1 MYEKGR
7 WVTRVKVL
15 KNLRDNYIIWHANR
29 FKVPEFTPR
38 GICRKRVC
46 FSGRVQNVGFRLE
59 LYSLA
64 QRLDLAGWVRNLEDG
79 SVEAEMQGDESEIDF
94 LIGCMRS
101 LKRATVKRVEVTE
114 VAINQED
121 EEFIISK

>member
-1 MYEKGR
+1 M
-7 WVTRVKVL
+7 KVL
-15 KNLRDNYIIWHANR
+15 KRIRDNYIIWHANR
-29 FKVPEFTPR
+29 FEIPDFTPR
-38 GICRKRVC
+38 GICRKRVR

-94 LIGCMRS
+94 LICCMRS

-114 VAINQED
+114 VAIIQES
-121 EEFIISK
+121 EEFVIVK